1 MNTRRMDAQIPSI
14 GQLRQHSAIR
24 CARGSS
30 RSPRTAFVLS
40 GGGNQAVSQVGMLR
54 ALLERE
60 IRPRCGRRVLRGS
73 VERIGGCGRSRP
85 RGRRPSRR
93 DVGALHGDDR
103 LPRRAAVAGVE
114 PAHPRRPPLLRRG
127 PAHCPRARSNAG
139 HVRGPRHPAAG
150 GRRRPRHGR
159 GGGVRMRAA
168 APGSPGLGRAPGVP
182 TPCGSTDGCSSTA
195 PWSTRCRSRTLAG
208 PVDRIYVLNVS
219 MMSSDVAPT
228 GRRSTCSCGRSRSA
242 ASSASSSSC
251 GTCPRASRS
260 SCSPRLSTTG
270 ICSTSPIRAAT
281 STRRTASRSARSMP
295 PRSPADGGSLR
306 RSWWRR
312 TAG

>member
-1 MNTRRMDAQIPSI
+1 MNTHRICAQIPSI
-14 GQLRQHSAIR
+14 GQLRQHSAQVR
-24 CARGSS
+24 ARGSS
-30 RSPRTAFVLS
+30 RSPPAFVLS

-54 ALLERE
+54 VAQHGGDPDVVVGCSTRERGTDRWLRPIPLE
-60 IRPRCGRRVLRGS
+60 PSTV
-73 VERIGGCGRSRP
+73 
-85 RGRRPSRR
+85 SRR
-93 DVGALHGDDR
+93 DVGAAVGEHH
-103 LPRRAAVAGVE
+103 LPRRSGCRVE

-127 PAHCPRARSNAG
+127 PAHCPRSVERRPRS
-139 HVRGPRHPAAG
+139 RTSPSAAG

-159 GGGVRMRAA
+159 GGGVRMREA
-168 APGSPGLGRAPGVP
+168 APGSPGLGRRCPACSH
-182 TPCGSTDGCSSTA
+182 PCGSTDGCSSTA

-208 PVDRIYVLNVS
+208 PVDRVYVLNVS
-219 MMSSDVAPT
+219 VSSCVAPT
-228 GRRSTCSCGRSRSA
+228 GRRSTCSTGVARSV

-251 GTCPRASRS
+251 GACPRASRS

-281 STRRTASRSARSMP
+281 STRRAASRSARSMP